1 LVLGSTHFI
10 DVGHETL
17 LNPEHAEMP
26 IYVPSLKSTL
36 GIGHYVIVSNHNGK
50 SIVGQIIGRSK
61 DPDYQHHCTNICCYL
76 PLFSKETMEHINNPA
91 LLQ

>member
-1 LVLGSTHFI
+1 LVLGTHFK

-26 IYVPSLKSTL
+26 IYVPSLKRTL

-50 SIVGQIIGRSK
+50 SIVGLIIGQSK
-61 DPDYQHHCTNICCYL
+61 NPDYQHHCINICRYL
-76 PLFSKETMEHINNPA
+76 PLLSAETMEHINNPA